1 MARIT
6 AAQEQEARERL
17 AVGLSEISKK
27 QTAVNLREDYIRGEH
42 ALPFAPE
49 GVNAEYMD
57 LREQSVANWI
67 GIAHGAPIQRMRV
80 DSFRTAKGDEADEA
94 IWNGVWQA
102 NKMDS
107 RQALIY
113 SSMMLHGRGVAS
125 VWPNKAD
132 KKRPIVRPE
141 DFGSIHVEMDP
152 DDPFTPLW
160 VVKTFEL
167 TSPLTLPSGFVLPGN
182 TTTTRSVA
190 IVYDAKT
197 ITRFEKGGVG
207 EYGNW
212 EIVFFGR
219 HPMRRPP
226 FALYDYK
233 PDSKGRPWS
242 AIDSLIPAQNAINTI
257 RFNMLLA
264 MQFSA
269 YRQRI
274 VTGFDPRATDKDGN
288 FLYKRDPNTGE
299 PVVDANGNA
308 VPILNN
314 PGRVG
319 VDRLLAFP
327 GGETKVFDLPE
338 SNLANYVTMHKEF
351 VVNFFAIAQIP
362 PQYLL
367 SQMSNI
373 SGDALAGAESTL
385 ASLVQELELAAGE
398 GNEDLA
404 ELGWYAMGNSD
415 DFSTTSE
422 TVWADAEARS
432 FAQIV
437 DAVVKLVS
445 IDFPKQA
452 AFEMIPGATKQKVD
466 RWMEMAEEESYSNR
480 LLAASRSF
488 QQPLELTQVDTDG
501 APADGG

>member
-6 AAQEQEARERL
+6 ATREAEARERL
-17 AVGLSEISKK
+17 AIGLSEIAKK
-27 QTAVNLREDYIRGEH
+27 TKPVERREKYIRGEH
-42 ALPFAPE
+42 DLPFAPE
-49 GVNAEYMD
+49 GVNDEYND
-57 LREQSVANWI
+57 LREQSLANWI

-80 DSFRTAKGDEADEA
+80 DSFRSGLGDDADEA
-94 IWNGVWQA
+94 IWNGVFQA
-102 NKMDS
+102 NKFDS
-107 RQALIY
+107 RQSLIY
-113 SSMMLHGRGVAS
+113 SSMMLHGRGIAS

-132 KKRPIVRPE
+132 KSRPIVRPE
-141 DFGSIHVEMDP
+141 DFANIHVEMDP

-160 VVKTFEL
+160 VVKTF
-167 TSPLTLPSGFVLPGN
+167 TVATTLTLPTGFILPSN
-182 TTTTRSVA
+182 TTASRTVG
-190 IVYDAKT
+190 IVYDGKT
-197 ITRFEKGGVG
+197 VTRFEKGGLG
-207 EYGNW
+207 ESSAW
-212 EIVFFGR
+212 EITFYGL
-219 HPMRRPP
+219 HPMKRPP

-233 PDSKGRPWS
+233 PDAKGQPWS
-242 AIDSLIPAQNAINTI
+242 AIDALMPAQDAINTI

-269 YRQRI
+269 FRQRI
-274 VTGFDPRATDKDGN
+274 VTGFDPRATDKEGN
-288 FLYKRDPNTGE
+288 FLYKRDPETGD
-299 PVVDANGNA
+299 PVVDVNGNA
-308 VPILNN
+308 VPILNT

-327 GGETKVFDLPE
+327 GNETKVFDLPE

-398 GNEDLA
+398 GNEDIA
-404 ELGWYAMGNSD
+404 ELGWHAMGNTTP
-415 DFSTTSE
+415 FSAKSE

-445 IDFPKQA
+445 IDFPKRA

-466 RWMEMAEEESYSNR
+466 RWIDMSEEESYDNR

-488 QQPLELTQVDTDG
+488 QPPLELTQVTGDG
-501 APADGG
+501 DSAGGD